1 MGSYKMILTGTSPGT
16 SLSWEIDFQKEMD
29 ERGQDTDC
37 ADLTEDL
44 ARVPVKFIIS
54 KASTQMKVFREKQ

>member
-1 MGSYKMILTGTSPGT
+1 MLTGTSPGT
-16 SLSWEIDFQKEMD
+16 SLSWEIDIQKDMD

-37 ADLTEDL
+37 ADLTEEL

-54 KASTQMKVFREKQ
+54 KASAQMKVFREKQ

>member
-1 MGSYKMILTGTSPGT
+1 
-16 SLSWEIDFQKEMD
+16 MD

-44 ARVPVKFIIS
+44 VRVPVKFIIS
-54 KASTQMKVFREKQ
+54 KASAQIKVFREKQ